1 MEMSDTIA
9 KLSAALCKAQK
20 EIKGAVKDSTNPFF
34 KSDYADLSSVW
45 DAIRVPLTSNGLSIT
60 QLTDVSPDGVII
72 ETVLLHESGEYI
84 SGKLFMKPVKNDPQG
99 IGSAITYG
107 RRYGLQAIA
116 GVCPEDDDGNKASGN
131 KGEDTPPEVITFDVL
146 LGKIGEAKAIP
157 HLQNIWVKYDKEIK
171 AFSPEKLHR
180 LVLAKDN
187 KKVELG
193 GAGK

>member
-9 KLSAALCKAQK
+9 KLAVALCKAQK
-20 EIKGAVKDSTNPFF
+20 EIKGAVKDSKNPFF

-45 DAIRVPLTSNGLSIT
+45 DAIRTPLTSNGLSVT
-60 QLTDVSPDGVII
+60 QLTDVAPDGVII

-107 RRYGLQAIA
+107 RRYGLQAIS
-116 GVCPEDDDGNKASGN
+116 GVCPEDDDGNKASDN
-131 KGEDTPPEVITFDVL
+131 KGEDSPPEAITVDIL
-146 LGKIGEAKAIP
+146 LSKVGEARAIP

-171 AFSPEKLHR
+171 GLSPEDLHR